1 MRRAP
6 RARGVFLPHPAD
18 GLRRDPQPHLLA
30 AVRVELRPEPED
42 PPVGFPGG
50 VARRQGLAA
59 RGRSLFA
66 EPTCSGSLAMSD

>member
-30 AVRVELRPEPED
+30 AVRVELGPEPEK

-50 VARRQGLAA
+50 VARRQGL
-59 RGRSLFA
+59 G
-66 EPTCSGSLAMSD
+66 PAMPVLHASPR